1 MHELRAI
8 VQFHSGP
15 QPFFSTGVGQEALR
29 QELFFL
35 AYHLHWSWT
44 ELMDMD
50 IGERKA
56 YVRLLMEQIER
67 ENAQIEASRR
77 R

>member
-1 MHELRAI
+1 
-8 VQFHSGP
+8 
-15 QPFFSTGVGQEALR
+15 
-29 QELFFL
+29 
-35 AYHLHWSWT
+35 
-44 ELMDMD
+44 MDMD